1 MKIALA
7 MADAAPGGYPAIY
20 KKNIFEAA
28 QKAHDMGYDG
38 IEWHL
43 RRPDAADIE
52 KMQTLLQKLNMQ
64 VDGLGTGMACLYDGL
79 MLMHPEKDVRK
90 AAVARLREFTDMAAA
105 LSCMVVIG
113 SIKGKIPPDA
123 DRNTYEGYLMEGLD
137 QVLDYAAKRNVTY
150 LLEALNR
157 YETNILN
164 TAEQTDVFIRK
175 VRSPF
180 LKTHIDT
187 FHMNIEEA
195 DLYQSIMKCKETLG
209 HVHFADSSRYYPGS
223 GHIDFTKVAQG
234 LKDAGYAGWIA
245 VECLMQTDAE
255 AEAKKAIDFIRK
267 LI

>member
-7 MADAAPGGYPAIY
+7 MADTAPGGYPAIY
-20 KKNIFEAA
+20 KKNIYEAA

-43 RRPDAADIE
+43 RRPDTAETE
-52 KMQTLLQKLNMQ
+52 KMQTLLQKLGMQ

-79 MLMHPEKDVRK
+79 MLMHPEKDVRTK
-90 AAVARLREFTDMAAA
+90 AVERLKEFTDMAAA

-113 SIKGKIPPDA
+113 SIKGKIPPDV
-123 DRNTYEGYLMEGLD
+123 DKNTYEGYLMEGLD
-137 QVLDYAAKRNVTY
+137 AVLDYAVKKNVTY

-157 YETNILN
+157 YETNFLN
-164 TAEQTDVFIRK
+164 TAAQTDAFVRK
-175 VRSPF
+175 AGSPL

-195 DLYQSIMKCKETLG
+195 DLYQSIVSCKTLG
-209 HVHFADSSRYYPGS
+209 HVHFADSNRYYPGS
-223 GHIDFTKVAQG
+223 GHIDFTQVAQG
-234 LKDAGYAGWIA
+234 LKDAGYTGWIA
-245 VECLMQTDAE
+245 VECLAQEDADAE
-255 AEAKKAIDFIRK
+255 AQKAVDFIRA

>member
-28 QKAHDMGYDG
+28 KKAHDMGYDG

-43 RRPDAADIE
+43 RRPDAAETE
-52 KMQTLLQKLNMQ
+52 KMQTLLQKLHMQ
-64 VDGLGTGMACLYDGL
+64 VDALGTGMACLYDGL
-79 MLMHPEKDVRK
+79 MLTHPEKDVRR
-90 AAVARLREFTDMAAA
+90 AAVVRLNEFTDMAAA

-113 SIKGKIPPDA
+113 SVKGKIPPEA
-123 DRNTYEGYLMEGLD
+123 DRYVYEGYLAEGLE
-137 QVLDYAAKRNVTY
+137 QVLGYAAERNVAC

-164 TAEQTDVFIRK
+164 TAAQTDAFVQK
-175 VRSPF
+175 TCSAH

-195 DLYQSIMKCKETLG
+195 DLYQSIMDCKETLG
-209 HVHFADSSRYYPGS
+209 HVHFADSSRHYPGS
-223 GHIDFTKVAQG
+223 GHIDFARVAQG

-245 VECLMQTDAE
+245 VECLMQEDADAE
-255 AEAKKAIDFIRK
+255 AQKALDFIRK